1 MKIIHTSDLH
11 IGKRVNEYSMIED
24 QRYILEQ
31 IIALTREHTPDA
43 FLISGD
49 IYDRQNPSAEAVSL
63 FGDFLTVLSSACPNI
78 LIISGNHD
86 SEERLAFAGEL
97 FHKSGIYISPV
108 FDGKLNTVTLYD
120 EYGKINFVLAPF
132 IKPAVVRHF
141 FPNEEFT
148 EYNDAL
154 KFLIDPVNYNDRTV
168 LLAHQFVTGAARS
181 DSEEAASVGGA
192 EEVSRELFSR
202 FDYTALGHIHRP
214 QSLGRNI
221 RYSGSPLKYSASE
234 VNFQKSLT
242 LVTLKQKGEL
252 EINELPL
259 IPMRDMRTI
268 KGTYADIM
276 DGAHK
281 DGHKNDYVHAVLTDT
296 DEIPNAA
303 ARLRNAYPNL
313 MTLHYDNIKNA
324 SDAEV
329 FAESVKPSMTPLE
342 YLCELYEKQNNSEL
356 KGEKLKLAENM
367 IDEIFYNGE
376 EARK

>member
-63 FGDFLTVLSSACPNI
+63 FGDFLTALSSACPNI

-154 KFLIDPVNYNDRTV
+154 KFLLDSVNYNDRTV

-234 VNFQKSLT
+234 ANFQKSLT

-259 IPMRDMRTI
+259 IPMRDMRII

-281 DGHKNDYVHAVLTDT
+281 DEHKNDYVHAVLTDT